1 MAALRR
7 TLSSTKFEQEGFIV
21 PCASSCAIRVS
32 PLQQQQ
38 QQQQH
43 QQSCVVLSPVSAVV
57 SQGFAL
63 FPLSLLRLGINNSSQ
78 GMADRAGKSSSRRSP
93 WKRFPIVLGMCF
105 IVGVLLGLLTPDNW
119 TSSSSSDTAKSGQD
133 LASSDFIEGIKV
145 ENVASSGEVA
155 NALEETSGIGT
166 KSRELV
172 GVDAVANLSS
182 IMLDP
187 GSFSVC
193 CFFLAAF
200 ACLEDS

>member
-1 MAALRR
+1 
-7 TLSSTKFEQEGFIV
+7 
-21 PCASSCAIRVS
+21 VS

-38 QQQQH
+38 QQQQQQY

-63 FPLSLLRLGINNSSQ
+63 FPLSFLRLGINNSSQ
-78 GMADRAGKSSSRRSP
+78 GMADRAGKSSSRRSA

-119 TSSSSSDTAKSGQD
+119 TSSSSSSDTAKSGQD

-187 GSFSVC
+187 GSFFCLLFLSR
-193 CFFLAAF
+193 CFCVSGRFLGH
-200 ACLEDS
+200 C

>member
-1 MAALRR
+1 MLADAGRNSCSNGKEEEEMEAQKEENLGDGEQYYAL
-7 TLSSTKFEQEGFIV
+7 
-21 PCASSCAIRVS
+21 
-32 PLQQQQ
+32 
-38 QQQQH
+38 
-43 QQSCVVLSPVSAVV
+43 
-57 SQGFAL
+57 
-63 FPLSLLRLGINNSSQ
+63 LGINNSSQ
-78 GMADRAGKSSSRRSP
+78 GMADRAGKSSSRRSA
-93 WKRFPIVLGMCF
+93 WKRFPTVLEMCF

-119 TSSSSSDTAKSGQD
+119 TSSSSSSSSDTAKSGQD

>member
-32 PLQQQQ
+32 HL
-38 QQQQH
+38 QQH

-57 SQGFAL
+57 WQGFAL
-63 FPLSLLRLGINNSSQ
+63 FPLSLLRLGINSSSQ
-78 GMADRAGKSSSRRSP
+78 GMADRAGKSSSRRSV
-93 WKRFPIVLGMCF
+93 WKRFPIVLGICF

-119 TSSSSSDTAKSGQD
+119 TSSSSSSSSSVTAKSGQD

>member
-1 MAALRR
+1 
-7 TLSSTKFEQEGFIV
+7 
-21 PCASSCAIRVS
+21 
-32 PLQQQQ
+32 
-38 QQQQH
+38 
-43 QQSCVVLSPVSAVV
+43 
-57 SQGFAL
+57 
-63 FPLSLLRLGINNSSQ
+63 
-78 GMADRAGKSSSRRSP
+78 
-93 WKRFPIVLGMCF
+93 
-105 IVGVLLGLLTPDNW
+105 LTPDNW
-119 TSSSSSDTAKSGQD
+119 TSSSSSSSSSVTAKSGQD